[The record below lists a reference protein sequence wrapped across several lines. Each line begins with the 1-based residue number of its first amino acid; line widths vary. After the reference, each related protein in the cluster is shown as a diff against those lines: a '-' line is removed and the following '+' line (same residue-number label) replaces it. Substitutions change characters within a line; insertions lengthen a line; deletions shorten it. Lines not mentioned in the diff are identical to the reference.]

1 MKYSNPQEA
10 WYHGLKQRPQ
20 GEGCLLSMLSVTFL
34 ILAVLLMI
42 SFSGCTSPTKVVTVP
57 EVHEHHHWH
66 SDTIRQTD
74 SVVNNQTTVIRE
86 VDSATM
92 AQYGIRLD
100 KAQRA
105 WLIQN
110 DRLQREIERLQSI
123 SNTSDTVRDSIP
135 VPVPVEVVKEVP
147 TELSWWQ
154 KTRMILGTIVLG
166 ILAVYAVYR
175 FGKWHLKKLKP

>member
-1 MKYSNPQEA
+1 MNYNNPEEA
-10 WYHGLKQRPQ
+10 WYHGLKQKPQ
-20 GEGCLLSMLSVTFL
+20 GEGCLLSMLGVTFL
-34 ILAVLLMI
+34 ILAVALML
-42 SFSGCTSPTKVVTVP
+42 SFSGCTTTGKVVTVP

-123 SNTSDTVRDSIP
+123 SNTRDTVRDSIP
-135 VPVPVEVVKEVP
+135 VPYPVEKLVP
-147 TELSWWQ
+147 RERSKVEWVLIFAGILSL
-154 KTRMILGTIVLG
+154 MIL
-166 ILAVYAVYR
+166 ILFVVN
-175 FGKWHLKKLKP
+175 KLRKFLP

>member
-1 MKYSNPQEA
+1 MKFSNPQEA
-10 WYHGLKQRPQ
+10 WYHELKRRPQ
-20 GEGCLLSMLSVTFL
+20 GEGCLLSMLSVTF
-34 ILAVLLMI
+34 IALAIALLL
-42 SFSGCTSPTKVVTVP
+42 SFSGCTSPTKVVKVP

-110 DRLQREIERLQSI
+110 DRLQREIERLQAI
-123 SNTSDTVRDSIP
+123 STDRDTVRDSIP
-135 VPVPVEVVKEVP
+135 VTVPVEVLKEVP
-147 TELSWWQ
+147 AEPTLIQ
-154 KTRMILGTIVLG
+154 RIFFTIGVIAIMVLVLF
-166 ILAVYAVYR
+166 IAIKVKR
-175 FGKWHLKKLKP
+175 FLP

>member
-1 MKYSNPQEA
+1 MKFSNPQEA
-10 WYHGLKQRPQ
+10 WYHEMKRRPQ

-34 ILAVLLMI
+34 ILAVLLLL

-57 EVHEHHHWH
+57 EVHELHHWH

-110 DRLQREIERLQSI
+110 DRLQREIERLQAI
-123 SNTSDTVRDSIP
+123 STDRDTVRDSIP
-135 VPVPVEVVKEVP
+135 LPVPVEVVKEVP
-147 TELSWWQ
+147 AEPTLIQ
-154 KTRMILGTIVLG
+154 RVFFTIGVIAIMGLVIFIG
-166 ILAVYAVYR
+166 M
-175 FGKWHLKKLKP
+175 KLKKFLP

>member
-1 MKYSNPQEA
+1 MNYNNPDEA
-10 WYHGLKQRPQ
+10 WYHGLKRRPQ

-34 ILAVLLMI
+34 ALAIALLL
-42 SFSGCTSPTKVVTVP
+42 SFSGCTTKERVVTVP
-57 EVHEHHHWH
+57 EVHELHHWH
-66 SDTIRQTD
+66 SDTIRHTD

-135 VPVPVEVVKEVP
+135 VPYPVEKLVP
-147 TELSWWQ
+147 RERSKVEWGLIVMGILSL
-154 KTRMILGTIVLG
+154 MILIINVANKIRKFL
-166 ILAVYAVYR
+166 
-175 FGKWHLKKLKP
+175 P

>member
-1 MKYSNPQEA
+1 MKFSNPQEA
-10 WYHGLKQRPQ
+10 WYHELKRRPQ
-20 GEGCLLSMLSVTFL
+20 GEGCLLSMLSVTF
-34 ILAVLLMI
+34 IALAIALLL
-42 SFSGCTSPTKVVTVP
+42 SFSGCTSPTKVVKVP

-105 WLIQN
+105 WLILN

-123 SNTSDTVRDSIP
+123 SNTRDTVRDSIP
-135 VPVPVEVVKEVP
+135 VPYPVEKLVP
-147 TELSWWQ
+147 RERSKMEWGLILVGILSL
-154 KTRMILGTIVLG
+154 MIL
-166 ILAVYAVYR
+166 ILYVAN
-175 FGKWHLKKLKP
+175 KLRKFLP

>member
-1 MKYSNPQEA
+1 MNYNNPDEA
-10 WYHGLKQRPQ
+10 WYHGLKRRPQ
-20 GEGCLLSMLSVTFL
+20 GDGCLLSMLGVTFL
-34 ILAVLLMI
+34 ILAIALLL
-42 SFSGCTSPTKVVTVP
+42 SFSGCTTTGKVVTVP
-57 EVHEHHHWH
+57 EVHELHHWH

-123 SNTSDTVRDSIP
+123 SNISDTVRDSIP
-135 VPVPVEVVKEVP
+135 VPYPVEKLVP
-147 TELSWWQ
+147 RERSKVEWGLIVMGILSL
-154 KTRMILGTIVLG
+154 MIL
-166 ILAVYAVYR
+166 ILYVVI
-175 FGKWHLKKLKP
+175 KLRKFLP

>member
-1 MKYSNPQEA
+1 MKFSNPQEA
-10 WYHGLKQRPQ
+10 WYHGLKQKPQ

-34 ILAVLLMI
+34 ILAVLLML
-42 SFSGCTSPTKVVTVP
+42 SFSGCTTTERVVTVP

-66 SDTIRQTD
+66 TDTIRQSD

-123 SNTSDTVRDSIP
+123 STTSDTVRDSIP
-135 VPVPVEVVKEVP
+135 VPYEVIKEVP

-154 KTRMILGTIVLG
+154 KARIHLANILLYGLVIVG
-166 ILAVYAVYR
+166 IILL
-175 FGKWHLKKLKP
+175 GKWHLKKLLP

>member
-1 MKYSNPQEA
+1 MNYNNPEEA
-10 WYHGLKQRPQ
+10 WYHDMKRRPH
-20 GEGCLLSMLSVTFL
+20 GEGCLLSILSVTFL
-34 ILAVLLMI
+34 ILAVALML
-42 SFSGCTSPTKVVTVP
+42 SFSGCTTTERVVTVP
-57 EVHEHHHWH
+57 EVHELHHWH

-135 VPVPVEVVKEVP
+135 VPYPVEKLVPRERSKVEWVLIVVGI
-147 TELSWWQ
+147 LSL
-154 KTRMILGTIVLG
+154 MIL
-166 ILAVYAVYR
+166 ILYVAN
-175 FGKWHLKKLKP
+175 KLRKFLP